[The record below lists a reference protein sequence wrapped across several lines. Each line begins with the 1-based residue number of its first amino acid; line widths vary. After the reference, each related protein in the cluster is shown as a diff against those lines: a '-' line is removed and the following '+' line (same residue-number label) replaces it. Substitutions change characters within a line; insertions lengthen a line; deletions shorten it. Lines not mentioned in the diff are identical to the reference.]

1 MGFKLIPRFSRGE
14 MSPGYLANASPLRFT
29 MYQRAF
35 LPLANEL
42 LRLFSMYKM
51 TFLPLAKKRL
61 LLFSMY
67 LMPPG
72 YLANMLLPKY
82 AM

>member
-1 MGFKLIPRFSRGE
+1 MGFKLFLRFSRVK
-14 MSPGYLANASPLRFT
+14 MSLGYRANAPLLRFT
-29 MYQRAF
+29 MYQRA
-35 LPLANEL
+35 
-42 LRLFSMYKM
+42 
-51 TFLPLAKKRL
+51 FLPLAKKRL

-72 YLANMLLPKY
+72 YLANVLLPKY